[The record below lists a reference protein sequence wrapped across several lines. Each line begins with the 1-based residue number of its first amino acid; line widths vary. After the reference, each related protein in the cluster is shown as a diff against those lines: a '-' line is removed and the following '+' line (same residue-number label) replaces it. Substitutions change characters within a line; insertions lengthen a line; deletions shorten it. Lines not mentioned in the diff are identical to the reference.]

1 MVKKNLFLHIGYPKT
16 GTTTMQECISLQIK
30 GVKSFIPNVDH
41 EYLRSLSDDKVF
53 NDNYIVKQL
62 VENFIFEDYDPRKS
76 LALLG
81 GVKENKIFISTT
93 GPLSALFFKGRFVGK
108 DKHLKPEQVAKRI
121 SEVFSEEF
129 DVKVII
135 SIRRQSDW
143 IPSAF
148 AEWHQYFSKIS
159 DYSSLDKFV
168 SSFKDLNSEFA
179 QDINYSNVVTP
190 FEKILGKD
198 NIYIA
203 VFEQLKRDPVN
214 YYRSLIGFM
223 GGDID
228 GALLENVPKRNVR
241 ETAGEQKRVNVLTLS
256 QLLFFYKLRYFPNL
270 SLGLI
275 KRFPIGLNLL
285 SKVKWPSNNQSEKIK
300 ISEDDVQEIFTLYQE
315 ENMNLSERYNLGL
328 DVYGYY

>member
-159 DYSSLDKFV
+159 D
-168 SSFKDLNSEFA
+168 
-179 QDINYSNVVTP
+179 
-190 FEKILGKD
+190 
-198 NIYIA
+198 
-203 VFEQLKRDPVN
+203 
-214 YYRSLIGFM
+214 
-223 GGDID
+223 
-228 GALLENVPKRNVR
+228 
-241 ETAGEQKRVNVLTLS
+241 
-256 QLLFFYKLRYFPNL
+256 
-270 SLGLI
+270 
-275 KRFPIGLNLL
+275 
-285 SKVKWPSNNQSEKIK
+285 
-300 ISEDDVQEIFTLYQE
+300 
-315 ENMNLSERYNLGL
+315 
-328 DVYGYY
+328 